1 MTIQQ
6 LSYIVAVDTC
16 KNFKKAAEKCFVT
29 QPTLSMQIQALEE
42 EFGVKIFDRTKKP
55 VITTDIGKEILE
67 QARVIL
73 YESKKLEE
81 IINTGKNILEGE
93 IRLGIIP
100 TLAPYLLPL
109 FLQKFVRKY
118 PKVRIIVNEF
128 TTESIIEK
136 LKKNIIDAAV
146 LATPLNDDSLK
157 EAPLFYEEFVVY
169 TSKSETAYNK
179 KYLLAEDI
187 NLDNLWL
194 LEEGHCL
201 RSQMLN
207 LCELRKQSGHSKN
220 IEYQAG
226 SIETL
231 MKMVEV
237 NEGIT
242 ILPELALNDLTKK
255 QFERIRRFRS
265 PVPVREISMVTH
277 RSYAKQRLID
287 LLSAEI
293 VSAIPEKMRKSVKRN
308 IVGIYSNSIK

>member
-6 LSYIVAVDTC
+6 LSYIIAVDTY
-16 KNFKKAAEKCFVT
+16 KNFKKAADKCFVT

-55 VITTDIGKEILE
+55 VITTDIGKQIIE

-73 YESKKLEE
+73 YESEKLKE
-81 IINTGKNILEGE
+81 IVSTGKNILEGE

-109 FLQKFVRKY
+109 FLQRFVRKY
-118 PKVRIIVNEF
+118 PKVRVIVNEF
-128 TTESIIEK
+128 TTDTIIDK
-136 LKKNIIDAAV
+136 LKKNLIDAAI
-146 LATPLNDDSLK
+146 LATPLNDSSLR
-157 EAPLFYEEFVVY
+157 EYPLFYEEFLVY
-169 TSKSETAYNK
+169 TSKSETAYK
-179 KYLLAEDI
+179 KQYLLAEDI
-187 NLDNLWL
+187 NLDHLWL

-207 LCELRKQSGHSKN
+207 LCELRKQSSVPKS

-231 MKMVEV
+231 MKMVEM

-242 ILPELALNDLTKK
+242 ILPELALTDLSKK
-255 QFERIRRFRS
+255 QLEKIRRFRA
-265 PVPVREISMVTH
+265 PAPVREISMVTH
-277 RSYAKQRLID
+277 RSYAKQRLLD

-293 VSAIPEKMRKSVKRN
+293 VSSIPEKMRKSVKRR
-308 IVGIYSNSIK
+308 VVSIYN